1 MKLREN
7 VFSLMAQSRPWGS
20 QIAVKASKVNDA
32 IICPLNFKTYSHL
45 FQLLSEEMLLEEQVV
60 EEEEVVSDKTY

>member
-7 VFSLMAQSRPWGS
+7 VFSLMAERRPWGS
-20 QIAVKASKVNDA
+20 QIAVKRSKVNYA

-45 FQLLSEEMLLEEQVV
+45 FQLKQNMKSLNEEMVIFF
-60 EEEEVVSDKTY
+60 SSTI